1 MLKTA
6 IYEKDQIMQIWKRL
20 SAKGPK
26 KSFHTNKNWK
36 MIKSYSRPNNR
47 QAYTQTNANKRFK
60 RLWLY
65 RYDLIHINNCIPQM
79 LFFGSLL
86 YRNGLES
93 AVQINSQYSIPLLQ
107 RVLQEIFNDVSFDL
121 FPKYS
126 LIYSKWIVKS
136 SANYLFI
143 LWD

>member
-1 MLKTA
+1 MNKTRSCK
-6 IYEKDQIMQIWKRL
+6 YGKDCLQRGQ
-20 SAKGPK
+20 K
-26 KSFHTNKNWK
+26 KAFILTRIEK

-60 RLWLY
+60 RLRLY
-65 RYDLIHINNCIPQM
+65 RYDLIDINNCIPKM

-86 YRNGLES
+86 YRNVLES
-93 AVQINSQYSIPLLQ
+93 AVQTNSQYSIPLLQ

-126 LIYSKWIVKS
+126 LIHSKWTVKS

-143 LWD
+143 L